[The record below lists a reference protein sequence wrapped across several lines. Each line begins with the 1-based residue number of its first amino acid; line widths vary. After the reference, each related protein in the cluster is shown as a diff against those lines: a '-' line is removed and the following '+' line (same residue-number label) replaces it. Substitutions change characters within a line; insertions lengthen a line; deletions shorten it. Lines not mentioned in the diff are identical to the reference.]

1 VTAQARRAL
10 RMLLVL
16 GGLGLA
22 GVLLFG
28 VIPIR
33 SDVSVLMA
41 DGEDSDLSFLARALK
56 EGPANRIVLIG
67 VEPAAGSDAPANPA
81 GLSRTIRAA
90 LLETGLFET
99 VSNGEVGL
107 DARHLRPFF
116 DNRYRLNPPLDPETF
131 SVAGLEAA
139 FDRLLQ
145 RLAGLDA
152 PLVKTIMAADPTLRT
167 LDVARH
173 WAPSGGARLRNGVWT
188 DAAGRRALLVGVTRA
203 AGYDLG
209 VQENVVGAV
218 VSAVRKAEARYGRQ
232 TLILSG
238 PPAIAVES
246 KRLAEGESRRLMIL
260 SSILVVGFLVLAFR
274 RVSFLPAVLIPIG
287 CGFLAGA
294 AAVGALFGQI
304 HVTTLGFGATLIGVA
319 VDYPLHLMGH
329 STPER
334 RPVETARMISAALAL
349 GALTSAIG
357 FMPLALSTFPG
368 VAQLGVFTVAG
379 LLAAGTVTRWGLPQL
394 LPPPVGEPG
403 PAGRRLRDA
412 ADAFGRRCRV
422 PAVALGLVAAGYLAW
437 LGDGLW
443 TSDLAALSPIPE
455 ELRSSD
461 RLLREDLNAVNPR
474 YLMTIAGADAEAVLE
489 KGEAVVPV
497 LESALAGGKLTGF
510 DMAARYLPS
519 AKRQAALLAA
529 LPEEAELRD
538 RVARAMAGRPFR
550 PGTFEPFIRAVAK
563 AKADGPLRPGSLTDD
578 VLAARIGGLLVGKA
592 PDGAKGLVML
602 HGSDAAAAARE
613 ALGATDLD
621 GVQVFDLKQ
630 ETQTLMDDYRNE
642 TVSWAL
648 VGAALAIVV
657 LFVALRNISTVAGI
671 AAPVAIALAVTAAL
685 TAALSGGLSLFNIL
699 ALMIVGGLGID
710 YAVFLRRGEMAAG
723 GEATIRTHALRTV
736 LVCMVTSLIVFS
748 VMATAAIP
756 ILAQI
761 GLPVAIGSALSFV
774 LAVVFV
780 ERQPGSPT

>member
-1 VTAQARRAL
+1 MTEQAL
-10 RMLLVL
+10 RMLLAL
-16 GGLGLA
+16 GGLALVGM
-22 GVLLFG
+22 LLFG
-28 VIPIR
+28 IVPIR

-41 DGEDSDLSFLARALK
+41 DGADSDLPFLARALN

-67 VEPAAGSDAPANPA
+67 VEPAAGSGEPADPA
-81 GLSRTIRAA
+81 GLSRTVKAT

-107 DARHLRPFF
+107 DARDLRPFF
-116 DNRYRLNPPLDPETF
+116 DNRYRLNPPLAPESF
-131 SVAGLEAA
+131 SVAGLETA

-173 WAPSGGARLRNGVWT
+173 WASSGGARLRTGVWT

-209 VQENVVGAV
+209 VQEKMVGAV
-218 VSAVRKAEARYGRQ
+218 VSAVRKAEARYGSQ

-238 PPAIAVES
+238 PPVIAVES

-329 STPER
+329 SAPER

-349 GALTSAIG
+349 GVLTSAIG

-379 LLAAGTVTRWGLPQL
+379 LLAAAAITRWGLPQL
-394 LPPPVGEPG
+394 LPPPVGERR
-403 PAGRRLRDA
+403 PAARGLREA
-412 ADAFGRRCRV
+412 ADAFGQRCRL
-422 PAVALGLVAAGYLAW
+422 PAIVLGLVAAGYLAW

-443 TSDLAALSPIPE
+443 TSDLTALSPIPE
-455 ELRSSD
+455 KLRSND
-461 RLLREDLNAVNPR
+461 RLLRGDLNAVNPR
-474 YLMTIAGADAEAVLE
+474 YLMVITGTDAEAVLE
-489 KGEAVVPV
+489 KSEAVAPV
-497 LESALAGGKLTGF
+497 LENALTGGKLTGF
-510 DMAARYLPS
+510 DMAAGYLPS

-529 LPEEAELRD
+529 LPEEVELRD

-563 AKADGPLRPGSLTDD
+563 AKADGPLRPGSLNDD
-578 VLAARIGGLLVGKA
+578 VLTARIGGLLTGKA
-592 PDGAKGLVML
+592 RDRTQGLVML
-602 HGSDAAAAARE
+602 HGSDAAAAAQE
-613 ALGATDLD
+613 ALDAAELNGI
-621 GVQVFDLKQ
+621 QVFDLKQ
-630 ETQTLMDDYRNE
+630 ETQTLLEDYRDE

-648 VGAALAIVV
+648 VGAALAVVV
-657 LFVALRNISTVAGI
+657 LFVALRNMRAVAGV

-710 YAVFLRRGEMAAG
+710 YAVFLRRGEMAAA
-723 GEATIRTHALRTV
+723 GEAIIRTHALRTV
-736 LVCMVTSLIVFS
+736 FVCMVTSLIVFS

-761 GLPVAIGSALSFV
+761 GLPVAIGSVFSFV
-774 LAVVFV
+774 LAVAFV
-780 ERQPGSPT
+780 DRQPGSAT